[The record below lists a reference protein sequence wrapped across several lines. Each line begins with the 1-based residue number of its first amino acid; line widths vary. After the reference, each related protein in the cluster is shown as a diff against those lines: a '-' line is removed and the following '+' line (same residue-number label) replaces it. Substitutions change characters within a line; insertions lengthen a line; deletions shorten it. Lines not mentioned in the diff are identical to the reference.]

1 MTWAECTALLTLA
14 TAASFTPGPNTT
26 LSTALAAQGGLRR
39 ALPFVC
45 AVPVGWALLL
55 VLCAAGVGTLVLAVP
70 WLRLGVLGGGVAYL
84 LWLAWRL
91 AGAGTPA
98 LGPQPPLRI
107 SFARGVAL
115 QFLNIKAWMLAL
127 SVVAG
132 WIAGHPQA
140 GQRLVWV
147 LPVMVAYALA
157 SNLTYAMIGSAL
169 RGWLAGPLVQG
180 RPSHRRLRTFN
191 RLMAAALAVTAL
203 WMLASGLGGLR

>member
-1 MTWAECTALLTLA
+1 
-14 TAASFTPGPNTT
+14 
-26 LSTALAAQGGLRR
+26 
-39 ALPFVC
+39 
-45 AVPVGWALLL
+45 

-70 WLRLGVLGGGVAYL
+70 WLRLGVLGGGAAYL

-115 QFLNIKAWMLAL
+115 QFLNIKAWTLAL

-147 LPVMVAYALA
+147 LP
-157 SNLTYAMIGSAL
+157 
-169 RGWLAGPLVQG
+169 
-180 RPSHRRLRTFN
+180 
-191 RLMAAALAVTAL
+191 
-203 WMLASGLGGLR
+203 